1 LHVGE
6 DHHAL
11 MDTLD
16 FADLP
21 TSNRPLE
28 VLAHYP
34 ASATCLPISVMP
46 IAGEAELIRHSVTT
60 TRLLVAQS
68 RTGRRWYQRD
78 GRTRQ
83 METQPRMIEIY
94 EKGVHFD
101 HCRWEG
107 EPGRTVVIEFADED
121 VQAITHGE
129 LQALRLRTQHELF
142 DERVSRI
149 TLELAKE
156 AMQSLPNG
164 LVYAQG
170 LSVAL
175 IGLLQHGYADGRTA
189 VPDPRWGQLGPAQQK
204 RLVEMIQRE
213 LATDLSLS
221 RLAGAVGLS
230 VYHFARVFKA
240 TFGITPHRYI
250 QDRRLEEAVKALRS
264 DHQSSI
270 ADVALACGFASQS
283 HMTDLMRRRLKIT
296 PRALRYRK

>member
-1 LHVGE
+1 
-6 DHHAL
+6 

-46 IAGEAELIRHSVTT
+46 IAAEAELIRHSITT
-60 TRLLVAQS
+60 TRLLVAES
-68 RTGRRWYQRD
+68 GTGRRWYQRD

-83 METQPRMIEIY
+83 MQTLPRMIEIY

-107 EPGRTVVIEFADED
+107 EPGRTVVIDFADED

-149 TLELAKE
+149 TLELARE
-156 AMQSLPNG
+156 AMHRLPNG

-175 IGLLQHGYADGRTA
+175 MGLLQHGYVDGCAAVADR
-189 VPDPRWGQLGPAQQK
+189 RSGQLGPAQQ
-204 RLVEMIQRE
+204 RRIVEMIRQGP
-213 LATDLSLS
+213 ATDLSLS
-221 RLAGAVGLS
+221 RLADAVGLS

-240 TFGITPHRYI
+240 TFGTTPHRYI
-250 QDRRLEEAVKALRS
+250 QDRRLEAAVRALQS
-264 DHQSSI
+264 DHRSSI
-270 ADVALACGFASQS
+270 ADVAIACGFASQS
-283 HMTDLMRRRLKIT
+283 HMTELMRRRLKIT

>member
-1 LHVGE
+1 VHVGT

-34 ASATCLPISVMP
+34 ATATCLPISVMP
-46 IAGEAELIRHSVTT
+46 IAGEAELVRHSVST

-68 RTGRRWYQRD
+68 GTGRRWYQRD
-78 GRTRQ
+78 GKTRQ
-83 METQPRMIEIY
+83 METCPHMIEIY
-94 EKGVHFD
+94 ERGVHFD

-129 LQALRLRTQHELF
+129 TQALRLRTQHELF

-149 TLELAKE
+149 TLELARE
-156 AMQSLPNG
+156 AMHRLPNG

-175 IGLLQHGYADGRTA
+175 IGLLQHSYVD
-189 VPDPRWGQLGPAQQK
+189 VPVVAEPRWGQLGVAQQR
-204 RLVEMIQRE
+204 RLVEMIRQE
-213 LATDLSLS
+213 LVTDLSLS
-221 RLAGAVGLS
+221 RLADEVGLS
-230 VYHFARVFKA
+230 VYHFARLFKA

-250 QDRRLEEAVKALRS
+250 QDRRLEAAVKALQSDRRS
-264 DHQSSI
+264 AI

-283 HMTDLMRRRLKIT
+283 HMTDLMRRRLQIT
-296 PRALRYRK
+296 PRALRHRK

>member
-1 LHVGE
+1 
-6 DHHAL
+6 

-21 TSNRPLE
+21 TSNKPLE

-34 ASATCLPISVMP
+34 ATATCLPISVMP
-46 IAGEAELIRHSVTT
+46 IAGEAELIQHSVST
-60 TRLLVAQS
+60 TRLLVAES
-68 RTGRRWYQRD
+68 GTGRRWYQRD

-83 METQPRMIEIY
+83 METCPRMIEIY
-94 EKGVHFD
+94 ERGVHFD

-129 LQALRLRTQHELF
+129 TQSLRLRTQHELF
-142 DERVSRI
+142 DDRVSRI
-149 TLELAKE
+149 TLELARE
-156 AMQSLPNG
+156 AMHRLANG

-175 IGLLQHGYADGRTA
+175 IGLLQHSYVDAPA
-189 VPDPRWGQLGPAQQK
+189 VAEPRWGQLGVAQQR
-204 RLVEMIQRE
+204 RLVEMIRGE

-221 RLAGAVGLS
+221 RLAGEVGLS
-230 VYHFARVFKA
+230 VYHFARLFKA
-240 TFGITPHRYI
+240 TFGVTPHRYV
-250 QDRRLEEAVKALRS
+250 QDRRLEAAVKALQS
-264 DHQSSI
+264 DRRAAI

-283 HMTDLMRRRLKIT
+283 HMTELMRRRLQVT
-296 PRALRYRK
+296 PRALRHRR

>member
-1 LHVGE
+1 
-6 DHHAL
+6 

-21 TSNRPLE
+21 MSNRPLE

-34 ASATCLPISVMP
+34 ATATCLPISVMP
-46 IAGEAELIRHSVTT
+46 IAGEAELVQHSVTT
-60 TRLLVAQS
+60 TRLLVAES
-68 RTGRRWYQRD
+68 GTGRRWYQRD

-83 METQPRMIEIY
+83 METCPRMIEIY
-94 EKGVHFD
+94 ERGVQFD

-129 LQALRLRTQHELF
+129 SQTLRLRTQHELF

-149 TLELAKE
+149 TLELARE
-156 AMQSLPNG
+156 AMHRLPNG

-175 IGLLQHGYADGRTA
+175 IGLLQHSYVDAPPVA
-189 VPDPRWGQLGPAQQK
+189 EPRWGQLGVAQQR
-204 RLVEMIQRE
+204 RLGEMIRQE

-221 RLAGAVGLS
+221 RLADEVGLS
-230 VYHFARVFKA
+230 VYHFARLFKA
-240 TFGITPHRYI
+240 TFGVTPHRYI
-250 QDRRLEEAVKALRS
+250 QDRRLEAAVKALQSDRRS
-264 DHQSSI
+264 AI

-283 HMTDLMRRRLKIT
+283 HMTDLMRRRLQIT
-296 PRALRYRK
+296 PRALRHRK

>member
-1 LHVGE
+1 VHVVE

-21 TSNRPLE
+21 TSNKPLE
-28 VLAHYP
+28 VLAHY
-34 ASATCLPISVMP
+34 AATATCLPISVMP
-46 IAGEAELIRHSVTT
+46 IAGEAELAKHSVTT

-68 RTGRRWYQRD
+68 GTGRRWYQRD
-78 GRTRQ
+78 GKTRQ
-83 METQPRMIEIY
+83 MQTCPRMIEIY
-94 EKGVHFD
+94 ERGVHFD

-129 LQALRLRTQHELF
+129 SRTLRLRTQHELF

-149 TLELAKE
+149 TLELARE
-156 AMQSLPNG
+156 AMHRLPNG

-175 IGLLQHGYADGRTA
+175 IGLLQHSHVDAPA
-189 VPDPRWGQLGPAQQK
+189 VAEPRWGQLGVAQQR
-204 RLVEMIQRE
+204 RLVEMIRQE

-221 RLAGAVGLS
+221 RLADAVGLS
-230 VYHFARVFKA
+230 VYHFARLFKA
-240 TFGITPHRYI
+240 TFGITPHRYV
-250 QDRRLEEAVKALRS
+250 QDRRLDAAVKALQSDRRS
-264 DHQSSI
+264 AI

-283 HMTDLMRRRLKIT
+283 HMTELMRRRLQIT
-296 PRALRYRK
+296 PRALRHRR